1 MLQSLPLLSLLLTL
15 YEGFNIDPFCSLSRH
30 HPGQPMQ
37 RLSAAED
44 GVFFCRKGGH
54 WRFANDIIALGF
66 HNLITAASEMRDTV
80 EQDRDASCMSSDTVF
95 EATGRALASDCR
107 GKLTVT

>member
-44 GVFFCRKGGH
+44 GVFFCR
-54 WRFANDIIALGF
+54 R
-66 HNLITAASEMRDTV
+66 
-80 EQDRDASCMSSDTVF
+80 
-95 EATGRALASDCR
+95 EAIGDLQMILLLLASII
-107 GKLTVT
+107 